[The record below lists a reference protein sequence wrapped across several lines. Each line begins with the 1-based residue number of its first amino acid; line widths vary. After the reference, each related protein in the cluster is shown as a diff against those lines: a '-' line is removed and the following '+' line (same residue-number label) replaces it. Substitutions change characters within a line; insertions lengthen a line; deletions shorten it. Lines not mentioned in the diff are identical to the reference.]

1 MITSNDVW
9 NNFNVTM
16 SISQSLDKE
25 DPKIVTMQVGSMP
38 TNIGSPL
45 QCKKIVFSLGKNF
58 QPPLAVTFMWD
69 GAELY
74 FNYFKDQYNTKKTY
88 ALNSWKRILLE
99 EKEFM
104 DTSYVR
110 VLHKLARNGKLND
123 DEKKSLMYAIIYQIF
138 VGLYKYRSFNENNPT
153 IYNEPDFK
161 FLCTFI
167 NGISQSALYQDIH
180 DRVKQGNAPTK
191 EEFVKAMNNFFTKK
205 QEEENK
211 LQNSQNSNDVSNNNK
226 FVNVSDDGEKNGC
239 CDECISL
246 KDCCVSIKS
255 CFGGE

>member
-1 MITSNDVW
+1 MSTSNDVW

-25 DPKIVTMQVGSMP
+25 DPKIVTMQVESAP

-74 FNYFKDQYNTKKTY
+74 FNYFKDQHNAKKTY
-88 ALNSWKRILLE
+88 AFNSWKRIPLE
-99 EKEFM
+99 EKGFM

-110 VLHKLARNGKLND
+110 VLHRLAGNGELND
-123 DEKKSLMYAIIYQIF
+123 NEKKLLMLSIINNIHSW
-138 VGLYKYRSFNENNPT
+138 LYDDLCYVEDNPT
-153 IYNEPDFK
+153 IFNKSDYDSLDKFTDGILKSASYN
-161 FLCTFI
+161 
-167 NGISQSALYQDIH
+167 NIH
-180 DRVKQGNAPTK
+180 DDVKQGNPCTR
-191 EEFVKAMNNFFTKK
+191 EDFVKAMNNFFTKK
-205 QEEENK
+205 HEEENK
-211 LQNSQNSNDVSNNNK
+211 QQNNQNVSNFYNNNA
-226 FVNVSDDGEKNGC
+226 FVNVSDDAEKNGC
-239 CDECISL
+239 YDECISL
-246 KDCCVSIKS
+246 KNCWSSIKS